1 MAKAIS
7 VSELL
12 RRLLPTLSVLTQ
24 LRSVQAA
31 AAAAGGRAVAV
42 AVAPP
47 RLAPP
52 PQGRRRPARLPVLV
66 ITLAADL
73 SVHRVEPGYAPPPP
87 LARGEWRHGGKGRQ
101 H

>member
-24 LRSVQAA
+24 LQSVPAA

-42 AVAPP
+42 VPP

-52 PQGRRRPARLPVLV
+52 PLGRRRSTRLPVLV
-66 ITLAADL
+66 ITLATDL
-73 SVHRVEPGYAPPPP
+73 SAHRVEPGYAPPPP
-87 LARGEWRHGGKGRQ
+87 LTRGDWQGGGGGTQ